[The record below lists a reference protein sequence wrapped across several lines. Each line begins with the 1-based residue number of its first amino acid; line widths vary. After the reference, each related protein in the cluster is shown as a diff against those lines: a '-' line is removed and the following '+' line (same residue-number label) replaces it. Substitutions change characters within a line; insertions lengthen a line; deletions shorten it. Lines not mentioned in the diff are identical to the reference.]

1 MIKAL
6 IILTLIL
13 PFVYLGFKSLDV
25 AVDKKKKGSK
35 YIVKEYPVVLLG
47 IIFFGVAGVIV
58 ANVKSLLAFL

>member
-13 PFVYLGFKSLDV
+13 PFVYLGFKSFDV
-25 AVDKKKKGSK
+25 AVDKKKRGSK

-58 ANVKSLLAFL
+58 ANVKSLMAFL